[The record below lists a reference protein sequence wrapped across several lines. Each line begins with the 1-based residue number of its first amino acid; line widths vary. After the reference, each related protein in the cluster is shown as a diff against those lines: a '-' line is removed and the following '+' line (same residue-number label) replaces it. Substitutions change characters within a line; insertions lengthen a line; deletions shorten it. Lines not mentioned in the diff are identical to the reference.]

1 MKTLVT
7 CIICLL
13 ISSACF
19 AQQGI
24 NYKAIIKDANGNI
37 LASSPVIIEFII
49 YEGVAL
55 TNNVY
60 QESHAINTDANG
72 LAIINISDGT
82 TADDF
87 RLIDWGND
95 RHFLNVQVDIGSGL
109 VDLGTTEFMSVP
121 YALNAMN
128 VSGLEALDEGNGIGW
143 RLLGRNS
150 DSYDNIGLNAIDF
163 SFINN
168 PALGLGATGN
178 YAFNVGL
185 NNTASGEHAL
195 AFGGQSYALNNYAV
209 SIGNNNNVSGLNS
222 TAFGAINQVSG
233 DYSFAAG
240 LNNIISG
247 DNSIAL
253 GQQAEALGINSN
265 AIGLG
270 SEAIGDYST
279 AIGHETMASGLNS
292 IAVGAGA
299 NASAIGSV
307 AFGTS
312 NDASGQFSTALGY
325 LSDAIGNYS
334 TAFGRNITS
343 TSYGSFIIGVY
354 NSNDF
359 GNATQWIDTDVLF
372 QIGNGLSDA
381 TRSNAFTV
389 LKNGSQM
396 ISSSNYGLRITT
408 GNNFGDHGIEI
419 NNSGGNGIEINSSGE
434 NGLLISGATNDG
446 MVVFA
451 DDYGARITGNDIGLY
466 ASGGPLQNDIPD
478 IILGSSSLS
487 PFSDD
492 GIISTNPERL
502 GSDMYLRS
510 YDAVVV
516 HLDYDDNESGS
527 FIVRNGLG
535 DNVFT
540 VNESGDVRVN
550 GSVVHSS
557 DKRLKEDISD
567 LSYGLKEI
575 LKLQPKSYHWKNL
588 EQDKK
593 SLGLI
598 AQDVKPIISE
608 IVNVKDDDAQTLGI
622 SYTELIPVLINAIK
636 EQQDIIKVQNNE
648 IKSLTDRVE
657 ALETI
662 NN

>member
-1 MKTLVT
+1 
-7 CIICLL
+7 
-13 ISSACF
+13 
-19 AQQGI
+19 
-24 NYKAIIKDANGNI
+24 
-37 LASSPVIIEFII
+37 
-49 YEGVAL
+49 
-55 TNNVY
+55 
-60 QESHAINTDANG
+60 
-72 LAIINISDGT
+72 
-82 TADDF
+82 
-87 RLIDWGND
+87 
-95 RHFLNVQVDIGSGL
+95 
-109 VDLGTTEFMSVP
+109 
-121 YALNAMN
+121 
-128 VSGLEALDEGNGIGW
+128 
-143 RLLGRNS
+143 
-150 DSYDNIGLNAIDF
+150 
-163 SFINN
+163 
-168 PALGLGATGN
+168 
-178 YAFNVGL
+178 
-185 NNTASGEHAL
+185 
-195 AFGGQSYALNNYAV
+195 
-209 SIGNNNNVSGLNS
+209 GLNS
-222 TAFGAINQVSG
+222 TAIGAINQVSG

-240 LNNIISG
+240 LSNIISG

-253 GQQAEALGINSN
+253 GQQAEALGVNSN

-299 NASAIGSV
+299 NATAIGSV

-359 GNATQWIDTDVLF
+359 GNTTQWIDSDVLF

-381 TRSNAFTV
+381 TRSNALTV
-389 LKNGSQM
+389 RKDGSQILTSNSFGLQ
-396 ISSSNYGLRITT
+396 IST
-408 GNNFGDHGIEI
+408 GNNTGDHGIEI
-419 NNSGGNGIEINSSGE
+419 NNAGGNGIEINSSGD
-434 NGLLISGATNDG
+434 NGLVVSGAINDG
-446 MVVFA
+446 LVATA
-451 DDYGARITGNDIGLY
+451 DDVGARVTGDNVGLY

-478 IILGSSSLS
+478 IILGSSTLS
-487 PFSDD
+487 AFSDD

-502 GSDMYLRS
+502 GSDMFLRS

-540 VNESGDVRVN
+540 VNESGVVRVN
-550 GSVVHSS
+550 GSIVHSS

-567 LSYGLKEI
+567 LSYGLREI
-575 LKLQPKSYHWKNL
+575 LNLQPKSYHWKDQ
-588 EQDKK
+588 EQNKK

-598 AQDVKPIISE
+598 AQDVQPIINE
-608 IVNVKDDDAQTLGI
+608 IVTVKDDEAQTLGI

-636 EQQDIIKVQNNE
+636 EQQDIIDQQNQSMGNMRVQL
-648 IKSLTDRVE
+648 KSQGDAISNLK
-657 ALETI
+657 AQMNQLI
-662 NN
+662 NTLNTNQK